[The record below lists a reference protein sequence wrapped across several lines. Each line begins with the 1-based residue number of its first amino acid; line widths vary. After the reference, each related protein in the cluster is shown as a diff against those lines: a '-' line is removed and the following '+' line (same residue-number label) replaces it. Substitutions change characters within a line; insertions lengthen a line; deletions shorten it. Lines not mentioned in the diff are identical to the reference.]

1 MSLRLVNIHKSYE
14 QGGLEIPVLKGLNLE
29 IQNSQVV
36 AILGQS
42 GSGKSTLL
50 SLLAGLDRPTEGQ
63 IFVGSQEISKLN
75 EDEMTRFRGR
85 NIGIVFQQFHLFPHL
100 TALENV
106 MVPLE
111 IWSEGQRKIRSQQ
124 LLEKMGLSHRMN
136 HFPHQL
142 SGGECQRVAI
152 ARALVMNP
160 HMILADE
167 PSGNLDTATGQKVM
181 DLFFEVVRSNQVTTV
196 LVTHSEVLAQ
206 RCDRQLRLEHGVL

>member
-1 MSLRLVNIHKSYE
+1 
-14 QGGLEIPVLKGLNLE
+14 
-29 IQNSQVV
+29 
-36 AILGQS
+36 
-42 GSGKSTLL
+42 
-50 SLLAGLDRPTEGQ
+50 
-63 IFVGSQEISKLN
+63 
-75 EDEMTRFRGR
+75 
-85 NIGIVFQQFHLFPHL
+85 
-100 TALENV
+100 
-106 MVPLE
+106 
-111 IWSEGQRKIRSQQ
+111 
-124 LLEKMGLSHRMN
+124 MN